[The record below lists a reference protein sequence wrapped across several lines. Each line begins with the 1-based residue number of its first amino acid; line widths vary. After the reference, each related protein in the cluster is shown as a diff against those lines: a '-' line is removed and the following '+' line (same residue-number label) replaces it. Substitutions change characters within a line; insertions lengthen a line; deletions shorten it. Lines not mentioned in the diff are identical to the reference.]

1 MRGIIWSFLNRCSNQ
16 VVMFAVSM
24 VLARL
29 LSPEDFGVI
38 ALANVTIGLVTC
50 FTNLGLGAALIQ
62 RAEVEDL
69 DYCTFFWADA
79 VMRTLVY
86 IIIFIIAPYAA
97 DYYGKSELCILI
109 RLLALGIPIGMIA
122 SVSGLKLT
130 RAMDFRTPSVISMV
144 CCVISSVVS
153 LIMALSGCGLWTIV
167 GQQLTIIILAT
178 LITFWRVPWMPKFL
192 FSWMRFRQFFSFGS
206 KMLASGILDT
216 FYNDIISIIIG
227 KYFSLSS
234 LGYFNKGQSIPQ
246 LLINSVNGP
255 INGVSFPMLS
265 KLQGDK
271 AKYRAAFSR
280 ALQTSV
286 FFCAPMMVGLIVVA
300 KPLIILLFG
309 EKWIPS
315 VPFMQ
320 IMAIVSIFSPLHY
333 LNLNAIMAMGRSD
346 IFLKLEVAK
355 KISAIIII
363 LASIPFG
370 LMTFI
375 SSKILISIVCLIIN
389 AYPLKTLLDYS
400 LWKQMKDLAHTAVG
414 SLVMLLL
421 LFPLQWLPWSPY
433 QIMTLQIPLGIVVYF
448 GWEWLFNRQLLLS
461 NILLLKNVIH
471 RS

>member
-167 GQQLTIIILAT
+167 GQQLTINILAT
-178 LITFWRVPWMPKFL
+178 LITFWRVPWMPKLL

-227 KYFSLSS
+227 KHFSLSS

-271 AKYRAAFSR
+271 VKYRAAFSR

-355 KISAIIII
+355 KISAIVII
-363 LASIPFG
+363 LVSIPFG
-370 LMTFI
+370 LMAFVG
-375 SSKILISIVCLIIN
+375 SKILISIVCLIIN

-400 LWKQMKDLAHTAVG
+400 LCKQIMDIGKTAIG
-414 SLVMLLL
+414 SIVMLLI
-421 LFPLQWLPWSPY
+421 LFPIQMLPLHPY
-433 QIMTLQIPLGIVVYF
+433 LVMTIQIPLGGLIYL
-448 GWEWLFNRQLLLS
+448 GWTWIFNR
-461 NILLLKNVIH
+461 NLLKENIILVTNVIF
-471 RS
+471 RR

>member
-62 RAEVEDL
+62 RTEVEEL

-79 VMRTLVY
+79 VMRLLVY
-86 IIIFIIAPYAA
+86 IVIYMIAPFAA
-97 DYYGKSELCILI
+97 EYYSKSELGILI
-109 RLLALGIPIGMIA
+109 RLLALGIPFGIIS

-130 RAMDFRTPSVISMV
+130 RAMDFKTPSVISMV
-144 CCVISSVVS
+144 SCVVS
-153 LIMALSGCGLWTIV
+153 SIVSIIMALRGYGLWTIV
-167 GQQLTIIILAT
+167 GQQLSVNVLAT
-178 LITFWRVPWMPKFL
+178 LITFCRVPWIPKFL
-192 FSWMRFRQFFSFGS
+192 FSWIRFRQFFSFGS
-206 KMLASGILDT
+206 KMLASDILDT

-227 KYFSLSS
+227 KHFSLSS

-271 AKYRAAFSR
+271 VKYRAAFSR

-286 FFCAPMMVGLIVVA
+286 FFCAPMMAGMIVVA
-300 KPLIILLFG
+300 KPLIMLLFG
-309 EKWIPS
+309 EKWIPA
-315 VPFMQ
+315 VPFLQ
-320 IMAIVSIFSPLHY
+320 IMAIVCVFSPLHY

-355 KISAIIII
+355 KITAIIII
-363 LASIPFG
+363 LVSIPFG
-370 LMTFI
+370 LMAFI
-375 SSKILISIVCLIIN
+375 GSKILISIVSLVIN
-389 AYPLKTLLDYS
+389 AYPLKSLLNYS
-400 LWKQMKDLAHTAVG
+400 LWQQIKDLSHTAGG

-421 LFPLQWLPWSPY
+421 LFPLQWLPLSPY
-433 QIMTLQIPLGIVVYF
+433 LIMTLQIPLGIVIYLVWSWIF
-448 GWEWLFNRQLLLS
+448 SRQLFLS
-461 NILLLKNVIH
+461 NLLLLRNIFF
-471 RS
+471 RR